1 MKQISKYLIKLLYV
15 IIIPLSVTYVFIEIL
30 ASDGTV
36 STESLALIIAFW
48 VITFF
53 NAVFWLINMKTTHLL
68 PKMKCQWRN
77 GFGIYMRK
85 VNFHWE
91 LDLPLFTII
100 FQRRK

>member
-15 IIIPLSVTYVFIEIL
+15 IIIPLSVTYVFIEVL
-30 ASDGTV
+30 ASDGTI
-36 STESLALIIAFW
+36 STESIGLMFAFW
-48 VITFF
+48 IISFF

-68 PKMKCQWRN
+68 PKMKCQWN
-77 GFGIYMRK
+77 TGFGIYMRK

-91 LDLPLFTII
+91 LDLPFLTII

>member
-15 IIIPLSVTYVFIEIL
+15 IIIPLSVTYVFIEVL
-30 ASDGTV
+30 ASDGTI
-36 STESLALIIAFW
+36 STESVGLMFAFW
-48 VITFF
+48 IISFF

-68 PKMKCQWRN
+68 PKMKCQWN
-77 GFGIYMRK
+77 TGFGIYMRK

-91 LDLPLFTII
+91 LDLPFLTII